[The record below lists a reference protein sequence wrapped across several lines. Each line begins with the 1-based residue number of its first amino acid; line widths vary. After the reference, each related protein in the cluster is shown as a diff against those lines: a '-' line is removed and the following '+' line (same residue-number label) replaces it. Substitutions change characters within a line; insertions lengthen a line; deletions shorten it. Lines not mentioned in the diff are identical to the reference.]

1 MRIPD
6 NYDKW
11 EQHEARQQ
19 AELVR
24 LPKCDCCCEPIQD
37 DFCYQIDGEIFC
49 EECLNEQFRKET
61 DSLIY
66 EL

>member
-1 MRIPD
+1 MYIPD

-11 EQHEARQQ
+11 EQHEAEKQ
-19 AELVR
+19 AEFAR
-24 LPKCDCCCEPIQD
+24 LPLCSCCCEPIQD